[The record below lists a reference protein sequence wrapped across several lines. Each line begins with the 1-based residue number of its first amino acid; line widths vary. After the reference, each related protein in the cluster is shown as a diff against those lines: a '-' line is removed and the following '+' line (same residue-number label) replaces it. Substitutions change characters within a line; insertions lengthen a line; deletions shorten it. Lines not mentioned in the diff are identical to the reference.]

1 MTRNAWIVMTAAVVV
16 AVTLTMG
23 LRLQGQNAAAGATR
37 AAVVDVD
44 KVFNDLSERSKIEAD
59 INTRISD
66 LQKWLQ
72 DQNKDIEAI
81 KVDLGIL
88 KPDTAEYNKKLDTL
102 TKMAI
107 SAKVESD
114 FRQRQIEQE
123 KAIQLENLY
132 RKMIDAVERVAKNDG
147 YDLVLFKDNIPPSL
161 RGANQQQIAQILQV
175 RKCLYAAPQMDLTDR
190 VKTMLNNDYTNRK

>member
-1 MTRNAWIVMTAAVVV
+1 MTRNAWMVMTAVVV
-16 AVTLTMG
+16 AAVTLTMG
-23 LRLQGQNAAAGATR
+23 LRLQGQNAAAVATR
-37 AAVVDVD
+37 VAVVNVD
-44 KVFNDLSERSKIEAD
+44 KVFNDLGERSKIEAD

-72 DQNKDIEAI
+72 DQNKDIEAM
-81 KVDLGIL
+81 KADLGIL
-88 KPDTAEYNKKLDTL
+88 KPDTAEYNKKLDAL
-102 TKMAI
+102 TKAAI

-147 YDLVLFKDNIPPSL
+147 YDLVLFKDNIPESL

-175 RKCLYAAPQMDLTDR
+175 RKCLYAAPQLDLTDR
-190 VKTMLNNDYTNRK
+190 VKTMLNNDYANRK

>member
-1 MTRNAWIVMTAAVVV
+1 MVMTAVVV
-16 AVTLTMG
+16 AAVTLTMG
-23 LRLQGQNAAAGATR
+23 LRLQGQNAAAVATR
-37 AAVVDVD
+37 VAVVNVD
-44 KVFNDLSERSKIEAD
+44 KVFNDLGERSKIEAD

-72 DQNKDIEAI
+72 DQNKDIEAM
-81 KVDLGIL
+81 KADLGIL
-88 KPDTAEYNKKLDTL
+88 KPDTAEYNKKLDAL
-102 TKMAI
+102 TKAAI

-147 YDLVLFKDNIPPSL
+147 YDLVLFKDNIPESL

-175 RKCLYAAPQMDLTDR
+175 RKCLYAAPQLDLTDR
-190 VKTMLNNDYTNRK
+190 VKTMLNNDYANRK

>member
-1 MTRNAWIVMTAAVVV
+1 MVMTAVVV
-16 AVTLTMG
+16 AAVTLTMG
-23 LRLQGQNAAAGATR
+23 LRLQGQNAAAVATR
-37 AAVVDVD
+37 VAVVNVD
-44 KVFNDLSERSKIEAD
+44 KVFNDLGERSKIEAD

-72 DQNKDIEAI
+72 DQNKDIEAM
-81 KVDLGIL
+81 KADLGIL
-88 KPDTAEYNKKLDTL
+88 KPDTAEYNKKLDAL
-102 TKMAI
+102 TKAAI

-147 YDLVLFKDNIPPSL
+147 YDLVLFKDNIPESL
-161 RGANQQQIAQILQV
+161 RGANQQQIDQILQV
-175 RKCLYAAPQMDLTDR
+175 RKCLYAAPQLDLTDR
-190 VKTMLNNDYTNRK
+190 VKTMLNNDYANRK

>member
-23 LRLQGQNAAAGATR
+23 LRLQGQNAAASATR
-37 AAVVDVD
+37 VAVVEVE
-44 KVFNDLSERSKIEAD
+44 KVFNDLSERSKVEAD

-66 LQKWLQ
+66 LQKWQQ
-72 DQNKDIEAI
+72 DQSKEIEAI
-81 KVDLGIL
+81 KADLGVL
-88 KPDTAEYNKKLDTL
+88 KPDTAEYNKKLDAL

-107 SAKVESD
+107 SVKVESD

-132 RKMIDAVERVAKNDG
+132 RKVIDAVERVAKNDG
-147 YDLVLFKDNIPPSL
+147 YDLVLFKDNIPSL
-161 RGANQQQIAQILQV
+161 RGANQQQIAQIIQI

-190 VKTMLNNDYTNRK
+190 VKTMLNNDYTNRN